1 MIKHYFIKYLY
12 QPFSNNVVNLIRYVV
27 RNYRLH
33 NHVVLSPFASQAVQI
48 IYACKD
54 DDDKQIVDFL
64 EVSLP
69 PSSHAVATPRGRRS
83 FLHHEAPRRRL
94 RRHRPFLRSLFFPFS
109 RQLDTVCALEARIA
123 SEFGF
128 ASLASSLQDIAV
140 NCLLRD
146 IVGSLASS
154 PPASLV
160 ARRPSRRTLPQ
171 RSLLRPETSPLRPQ
185 REGRRRESRRDAED
199 CLCPVRR
206 ESFPGILRSLRCG
219 CQ

>member
-83 FLHHEAPRRRL
+83 FLHHEAPSRRL
-94 RRHRPFLRSLFFPFS
+94 RRHRPFLRSFFSPFS

-128 ASLASSLQDIAV
+128 ASLTSSLQDIAV

-154 PPASLV
+154 PPAALV

-171 RSLLRPETSPLRPQ
+171 
-185 REGRRRESRRDAED
+185 
-199 CLCPVRR
+199 
-206 ESFPGILRSLRCG
+206 
-219 CQ
+219 